1 METNLLNSIT
11 EPEISEDA
19 QSNLSS
25 IAQWATLNSIIGL
38 VSLVISL
45 IMAFITFSKTSALVG
60 STNAT
65 SSLIGSLIGA
75 GISLLLNLTLLA
87 AAKNM
92 KNGIADSD
100 QGTFTLGVS
109 KLNSY
114 FKIMGIL
121 TIIGLIIFTLV
132 LLVAIAGFAG

>member
-45 IMAFITFSKTSALVG
+45 IMAFITFSKTSAIVG